1 MKCPACHF
9 ENPPESLFCS
19 KCATPLLSPE
29 ELSIA
34 QTKTLQTPVKFLA
47 SGSTFAGRYQV
58 IEELGKGGMGRVYKA
73 IDTEINENVAIKL
86 LNPEISADEKTIER
100 FRNELITARKISHK
114 NVCRMYHLSKDEEGT
129 QYITMEYVQ
138 GEDLKSTIIRV
149 GQLSIGKAISI
160 AKQVCEGLSEAHHL
174 GVIHRDLKPQNIMV
188 DREGNTRIMDFGI
201 ARSIRKKG
209 ITDAGVLIGTPE
221 YMSPEQVDEKEVDA
235 RSDIYSLGIILYEM
249 VTGRVPFEG
258 DKPLTIALKH
268 KSEKPREPKELNP
281 HTHDELNRLILKCV
295 EKDSRKRY
303 QTAEELLAALTA
315 IEKGIPATERILP
328 RKKPITAR
336 EITLKFS
343 LKKLRIPAFIILAL
357 AVITVVI
364 WQIIPQK
371 QAVLFPPGKPS
382 LAVMYFENNTGD
394 QNFEH
399 WRKALSDLLIAD
411 LSQSKYIL
419 VLSGERLYNL
429 LEELDLME
437 EPSYSSNDLKGV
449 SSRSGVEF
457 ILVGKL
463 AKAGDTIRIN
473 TMLQKASTGEL
484 VGSEMVE
491 GAGEESIFS
500 MVDELTTK
508 IKASF
513 KLSEEEIAADID
525 EEVGK
530 ITTASPDAYKY
541 YREGMKYFNMGDYL
555 KSIPLMET
563 AVAIDREFA
572 MAYRTMA
579 IAYSNI
585 GYRAEAK
592 KRLQKA
598 FELSDRVSERERF
611 YIQGAFYFQ
620 SEKTYEKAVE
630 AYNELLKLYPEDV
643 IGNNNLGFLYAVLEE
658 WDKAIEKYDVNIKN
672 KVEAIS
678 TYENIVSSYMGKG
691 LYEKARETL
700 EFYINNI
707 SDNAMIHRDLAYNY
721 LYQGKFDLA
730 LIESNKSAMLN
741 PAHYGNFILKGDI
754 FLFNGDM
761 ANAEKEYL
769 NLFESDEPR
778 AHDNGMRLLGSLY
791 ALQGRFEESEQMLN
805 RGVELAEMLGETGWK
820 SRFHLY
826 KAYLYLKAQETE
838 KALEECG
845 KAWNSAVEAE
855 DLTLQAGT
863 LHCRG
868 LTYIELKSIDEARKT
883 ADKLKELVRSGMNTK
898 RIRRYYHLMG
908 MIELERENSSKAI
921 EYLKDAI
928 SLLPFEHS
936 QDDEHA
942 LFIDS
947 LASAYYIS
955 GDIEKAQQ
963 EFEKIASLTAGRQ
976 YWGDIYAKSFY
987 KLAKIYKEKGWKGKA
1002 IEHFEQFI
1010 GFRKD
1015 ADQETPELKDAKN
1028 QLTQLQSQ

>member
-1 MKCPACHF
+1 MRCPACHF

-29 ELSIA
+29 ELSVA

-100 FRNELITARKISHK
+100 FRNELKAARKISHK

-129 QYITMEYVQ
+129 QYITMEFVP
-138 GEDLKSTIIRV
+138 GEDLKSTIARV
-149 GQLSIGKAISI
+149 GQLSIGKTISI

-188 DREGNTRIMDFGI
+188 DREGNARIMDFGI
-201 ARSIRKKG
+201 ARTLKKKG
-209 ITDAGVLIGTPE
+209 ITDAGVIIGTPE

-235 RSDIYSLGIILYEM
+235 RSDIYSLGVILYEM

-258 DKPLTIALKH
+258 DKPLSIALKQ
-268 KSEKPREPKELNP
+268 KSEIPREPKELNP
-281 HTHDELNRLILKCV
+281 HISNEFNRLILKCL

-303 QTAEELLAALTA
+303 QSSVALLSALTA
-315 IEKGIPATERILP
+315 IEKGIPALV
-328 RKKPITAR
+328 
-336 EITLKFS
+336 
-343 LKKLRIPAFIILAL
+343 ILAL
-357 AVITVVI
+357 AVIAVVI
-364 WQIIPQK
+364 WQMIPQK
-371 QAVLFPPGKPS
+371 QAVPFPPGKPS

-419 VLSGERLYNL
+419 VLSGERLFNI
-429 LEELDLME
+429 LEELDLLE
-437 EPSYSSNDLKGV
+437 AQSYSSNDLKDV
-449 SSRSGVEF
+449 SSRSGIEY
-457 ILVGKL
+457 ILVGKM
-463 AKAGDTIRIN
+463 AKAGDTLRIN

-484 VGSEMVE
+484 IGSEMVE
-491 GAGEESIFS
+491 GTGEESIFS

-513 KLSEEEIAADID
+513 KLCEEEIAADID

-530 ITTASPDAYKY
+530 ITTASPEAYKY
-541 YREGMKYFNMGDYL
+541 YREGMRYFNTGDYL

-572 MAYRTMA
+572 MAYRNMA
-579 IAYSNI
+579 IAYANI
-585 GYRAEAK
+585 GYRTEAK

-620 SEKTYEKAVE
+620 SEKTYEKANE
-630 AYNELLKLYPEDV
+630 TYSELLKLYPEDM
-643 IGNNNLGFLYAVLEE
+643 IGNNNIGAVYSVSEE
-658 WDKAIEKYDVNIKN
+658 WDKAIESYNVNIQS
-672 KVEAIS
+672 KVGAILS
-678 TYENIVSSYMGKG
+678 YGNIADAYMAKG
-691 LYEKARETL
+691 SYEKAREVL
-700 EFYINNI
+700 EFYVNNI
-707 SDNAMIHRDLAYNY
+707 SDNALIRRDLAYSY
-721 LYQGKFDLA
+721 LYQGKYDLA
-730 LIESNKSAMLN
+730 RIEANKSVMLN
-741 PAHYGNFILKGDI
+741 PAYYGNFILRGDI
-754 FLFNGDM
+754 FLYNGDLS
-761 ANAEKEYL
+761 NAEKEYL
-769 NLFESDEPR
+769 SLFESDEPR
-778 AHDNGMRLLGSLY
+778 AHDNGMRLLGDLY
-791 ALQGRFEESEQMLN
+791 ALQGRFEESEDMFN
-805 RGVELAEMLGETGWK
+805 RGIELAEMLGEPSWR
-820 SRFHLY
+820 SRFYLQL
-826 KAYLYLKAQETE
+826 AYLHLRVAETE
-838 KALEECG
+838 KALEACDQ
-845 KAWNSAVEAE
+845 AWNSAVEAE

-883 ADKLKELVRSGMNTK
+883 TDELKELVRSGMNRK

-908 MIELERENSSKAI
+908 MIELDRENSSKAI

-936 QDDEHA
+936 QDEEHA

-947 LASAYYIS
+947 LASAYYKS

-1002 IEHFEQFI
+1002 IEHFEQFV

-1015 ADQETPELKDAKN
+1015 ADQETTELKDAKN